1 MLPLLAHFPM
11 GCTSTPANLALVC
24 WYSQTGNAPRI
35 VVKTN
40 RAQEHEITNTVYK
53 RIHLNREMSIFCT
66 VVDSLTATSLSKAKS
81 PNSIIPVE

>member
-11 GCTSTPANLALVC
+11 GLYVNPLILHWFVGIPKQERTTNSCL
-24 WYSQTGNAPRI
+24 
-35 VVKTN
+35 KTN

-53 RIHLNREMSIFCT
+53 GFNREISPFFCT
-66 VVDSLTATSLSKAKS
+66 VVDSLTTSLSKAKS